1 MTVWNQSSVAT
12 FCHQAK
18 SATQLALYPLQMELF
33 FHFSQDF
40 HFLLAIRHISCQV
53 FRQMIGLLRRQVCLV
68 LSPDYFPSKF
78 MISFLFLFH
87 PKHFCYLSLSLF
99 YYFVLK
105 RLYLIMLFIKFIFLL
120 HLNFECFLPDL
131 FCFINFYLVVRLTEN
146 YQTNFL
152 ELLLWFISFFFILM
166 KFTFIESTLKN
177 CLYFFK
183 YLLASFY
190 Q

>member
-1 MTVWNQSSVAT
+1 MTAWNQSSVAT

-68 LSPDYFPSKF
+68 LSPNYFPSKF

-87 PKHFCYLSLSLF
+87 LKHFCCLSLNLF

-105 RLYLIMLFIKFIFLL
+105 RLYLIML
-120 HLNFECFLPDL
+120 
-131 FCFINFYLVVRLTEN
+131 
-146 YQTNFL
+146 
-152 ELLLWFISFFFILM
+152 LWFISFFWILM
-166 KFTFIESTLKN
+166 KFTSIESTLKN